1 MHRLQQQTITGF
13 SRAQYT
19 RLVVSYN
26 RIKLSFPV
34 LASFEEFIIVHSS
47 ATSLTFS
54 WTLTPAASLLITG
67 YNVTCTPLM
76 EGIPLPEPLVGKQG
90 DTSATVTGLHPGI
103 NYTCVAVTFTL
114 WGTSL
119 AHNITYSTSE
129 IGRRQYLYFLS
140 KIVPSSS
147 APSGSPEAFEAV
159 VGQRQVVF
167 TWSPP
172 PVTQRNGVIT
182 SYTLSC
188 SPSPSSLPQSPSSQS
203 GSLTATGFSPNT
215 LHSCSLTATNSQG
228 SGPPSIRTFITLEDC
243 KNPIM
248 CYNLR

>member
-1 MHRLQQQTITGF
+1 
-13 SRAQYT
+13 
-19 RLVVSYN
+19 
-26 RIKLSFPV
+26 
-34 LASFEEFIIVHSS
+34 
-47 ATSLTFS
+47 
-54 WTLTPAASLLITG
+54 
-67 YNVTCTPLM
+67 M
-76 EGIPLPEPLVGKQG
+76 EGIPLPEPLVGEQR

-103 NYTCVAVTFTL
+103 NYTCVAVTFTP
-114 WGTSL
+114 WQISPPQ
-119 AHNITYSTSE
+119 NITYSTSE
-129 IGRRQYLYFLS
+129 I
-140 KIVPSSS
+140 VPT
-147 APSGSPEAFEAV
+147 GSPEAFEAV

-228 SGPPSIRTFITLEDC
+228 SGPPSIRIFITLEDFVF
-243 KNPIM
+243 N
-248 CYNLR
+248 

>member
-1 MHRLQQQTITGF
+1 M
-13 SRAQYT
+13 
-19 RLVVSYN
+19 
-26 RIKLSFPV
+26 KLSFPV
-34 LASFEEFIIVHSS
+34 LASFEEFVIVDSS

-54 WTLTPAASLLITG
+54 WTLTPVASLLITG
-67 YNVTCTPLM
+67 YNITCTPLM
-76 EGIPLPEPLVGKQG
+76 EGIPLPEPLVGEQR

-103 NYTCVAVTFTL
+103 SYTCVAVTFSP
-114 WGTSL
+114 WQISPPQ
-119 AHNITYSTSE
+119 NITYSTSE

-215 LHSCSLTATNSQG
+215 LHSCSLAASNNQG
-228 SGPPSIRTFITLEDC
+228 TGPPAIKNFTTLEDC
-243 KNPIM
+243 KDTA
-248 CYNLR
+248 